1 MSEVRKKKRYKELKE
16 WVIAILIMAAAIFV
30 IRSFIFGT
38 VIVKGVSME
47 PTYYHGDLIAI
58 NKLSYHFSSPE
69 RGDIIVC
76 DYGSIEEEK
85 IIKRVIGL
93 PGEVIDF
100 VPKNNGNYD
109 VMVNGE
115 TLDEDYIKSEVEF
128 YGDTEYPYT
137 VPENCYFVMG
147 DNRNNSTDSRWQSIG
162 FIEKNNIEG
171 KAFLK
176 IWHFGR

>member
-58 NKLSYHFSSPE
+58 NKFSYHISSPE

-76 DYGSIEEEK
+76 DYGSIE
-85 IIKRVIGL
+85 
-93 PGEVIDF
+93 
-100 VPKNNGNYD
+100 
-109 VMVNGE
+109 
-115 TLDEDYIKSEVEF
+115 
-128 YGDTEYPYT
+128 
-137 VPENCYFVMG
+137 
-147 DNRNNSTDSRWQSIG
+147 
-162 FIEKNNIEG
+162 
-171 KAFLK
+171 
-176 IWHFGR
+176 